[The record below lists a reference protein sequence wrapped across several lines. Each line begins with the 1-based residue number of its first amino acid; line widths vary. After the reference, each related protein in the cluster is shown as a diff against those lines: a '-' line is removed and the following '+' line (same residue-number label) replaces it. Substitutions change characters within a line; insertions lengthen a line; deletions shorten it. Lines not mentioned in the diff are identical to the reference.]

1 MVTNAKIKSEQVQRL
16 QVTEDEAGQRIDNYL
31 LARLKG
37 VPKSLVYRIVRKG
50 EVRVNKGRIRPHYRV
65 QAGDEI
71 RVPPI
76 RLNEQRTTNP
86 AQATL
91 DNLEQAILY
100 EDKRL
105 LIINKPSGLAVHGGS
120 GVSYGVIEALR
131 QLRPELKQLELV
143 HRLDR
148 ETSGCLVLAKRRSTL
163 RALHELFRENQI
175 DKRYLALVAG
185 AWKGGE
191 RRIDAPLKKNLLSS
205 GERVVRVNDQG
216 KQSATVFSPLAVREN
231 VSLLEA
237 RLETGRTHQIRVH
250 CSHSGHPIAG
260 DDKYGDRQFN
270 QDMKNYGLKR
280 LFLHAWRIAFYLP
293 DDGGRIDV
301 RAPLPNDLK
310 NVLQRM
316 DINDE
321 TLL

>member
-310 NVLQRM
+310 NVLQRL